1 VGSAAQLKG
10 MKSVAGS
17 LKSEMA
23 QYASLATF
31 AQFGTDDLDAVT
43 RRQLDRGARLTEL
56 LKQNENS
63 PLSVESQVA
72 VIYVANEGALD
83 DVPVEKVRDFEAQW
97 HEYVAANLPEVL
109 KSIAET
115 GDLGEDDKGKLDDAV
130 AAFKQTVSI

>member
-1 VGSAAQLKG
+1 
-10 MKSVAGS
+10 
-17 LKSEMA
+17 
-23 QYASLATF
+23 LATF

-63 PLSVESQVA
+63 PLSFESQVA

-83 DVPVEKVRDFEAQW
+83 DVPVEKIRDFEAQW

-109 KSIAET
+109 KSIAEA